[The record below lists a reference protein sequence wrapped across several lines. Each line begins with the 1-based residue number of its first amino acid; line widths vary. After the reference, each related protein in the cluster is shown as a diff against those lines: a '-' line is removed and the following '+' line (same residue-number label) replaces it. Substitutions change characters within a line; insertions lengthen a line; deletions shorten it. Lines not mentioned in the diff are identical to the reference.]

1 MIMAASGNAHMHN
14 DASVP
19 LSEYAVELHTWLS
32 DWYDHAYRV
41 GYVHP
46 PFTLDDAI
54 AERLEGYF
62 RAGLTPEE
70 GAVAFFGVMH

>member
-1 MIMAASGNAHMHN
+1 MQEVFIR
-14 DASVP
+14 P
-19 LSEYAVELHTWLS
+19 LPQYMLQLHTWLS

-46 PFTLDDAI
+46 PFKLDETV

-62 RAGLTPEE
+62 NAGLTPAE